1 MTLTECARVPLT
13 VIVRVNDVPAT
24 AVGLM
29 ETCIEGLTDPPAV
42 VIVAGLGTNI
52 TISPDGTEL
61 LVSVTSPVKE
71 PRLVTVMMSWPVPP
85 NGMERDFDAAVM
97 LKSLTVN
104 GSQALITALLLRS
117 PL

>member
-1 MTLTECARVPLT
+1 M
-13 VIVRVNDVPAT
+13 NDVPAT

-42 VIVAGLGTNI
+42 VIVAGLGTNP
-52 TISPDGTEL
+52 TTSPRGAGV
-61 LVSVTSPVKE
+61 LVRVTSPVKG
-71 PRLVTVMMSWPVPP
+71 PRPVTVMMSWPVPP
-85 NGMERDFDAAVM
+85 AGMEMDFDAAVM

-104 GSQALITALLLRS
+104 GSHALVTALLLLS